1 MSQQCNIDL
10 IRIIGPI
17 WSEKNDDGISYLKD
31 MIVNLQSIIC
41 IIYVPTYC

>member
-17 WSEKNDDGISYLKD
+17 WNERNYYEISYLKD
-31 MIVNLQSIIC
+31 MIINPQSIIC
-41 IIYVPTYC
+41 IIYVATYC